1 MEKEQG
7 TVVDKR
13 GFRLNLAN
21 AFSVRAENSLSK
33 DESKDI
39 IETICRKLAEKNLI
53 EAAVM
58 VMESSYPLAFIGSQ
72 AMVVVE
78 PLLGNALEM
87 LFPNLM
93 DAVPYDKLRQLL
105 ENRDSVQLLM
115 ARLNDYLDN
124 KRKKRKQAKKKR
136 WSWPA

>member
-1 MEKEQG
+1 MVSEQVS
-7 TVVDKR
+7 TKSKR

-21 AFSVRAENSLSK
+21 AFSVRGESTLSK
-33 DESKDI
+33 DESGELIEI
-39 IETICRKLAEKNLI
+39 ICQKLAEKNLI

-58 VMESSYPLAFIGSQ
+58 VMESSYPLAFLGSQ
-72 AMVVVE
+72 AMLVVE
-78 PLLGNALEM
+78 PLLGNGLEM

-115 ARLNDYLDN
+115 ARLNDYLDTKRG
-124 KRKKRKQAKKKR
+124 KRKLTKKKR
-136 WSWPA
+136 WSWR

>member
-1 MEKEQG
+1 MEKEQSNLS
-7 TVVDKR
+7 DKR

-21 AFSVRAENSLSK
+21 AFSVRVESTLSK
-33 DESKDI
+33 DESREL

-58 VMESSYPLAFIGSQ
+58 VLESSYPLAFIGSQ

-78 PLLGNALEM
+78 PLLGNAMEM

-115 ARLNDYLDN
+115 SRLNDYLDN
-124 KRKKRKQAKKKR
+124 KRRKKKLAKKKR
-136 WSWPA
+136 WSWR